1 MMEQKATN
9 RYGAAK
15 VISNL
20 LHPYLVIALA
30 ITMVAYKAC
39 LSSGA
44 WIRWTVVA
52 LLLVYLFPL
61 SYMQAKAAVVARK
74 TGARVKF
81 RDFFREQ
88 PNEMLLL
95 ACLLGIPSTL
105 ILYLLGS
112 PSDII
117 VVIIGVA
124 VTSVVVALTN
134 RVYRASFHLA
144 VLTSLSFPL
153 VVIAGLSPLTVAPF
167 ILLLGLSRCYLG
179 EHTPPQL
186 LAGFFIGLL
195 VTGGIFYSFGFF
207 TLSH

>member
-1 MMEQKATN
+1 MSKKENTT
-9 RYGAAK
+9 RRIAK
-15 VISNL
+15 GISNL
-20 LHPYLVIALA
+20 LHPYMVLALVVAMIAYEASPILGVW
-30 ITMVAYKAC
+30 IKWTMVAL
-39 LSSGA
+39 LSA
-44 WIRWTVVA
+44 
-52 LLLVYLFPL
+52 YLFPL
-61 SYMQAKAAVVARK
+61 SYMQAKTAVVARK
-74 TGARVKF
+74 TGIQVKF

-112 PSDII
+112 PPDII
-117 VVIIGVA
+117 VVIVVVA
-124 VTSVVVALTN
+124 ATSVVVALTN

-153 VVIAGLSPLTVAPF
+153 VVIVGLSPLTVAPF

-179 EHTPPQL
+179 EHTPSQL
-186 LAGFFIGLL
+186 LSGFFIGLL

-207 TLSH
+207 TLSQ

>member
-1 MMEQKATN
+1 MEEKAIN
-9 RYGAAK
+9 RYGVAK
-15 VISNL
+15 VISSL
-20 LHPYLVIALA
+20 LHPYLIIALA
-30 ITMVAYKAC
+30 VTMVAYKAC

-44 WIRWTVVA
+44 WIKWTVVA

-61 SYMQAKAAVVARK
+61 SYMQAKAAAVARK
-74 TGARVKF
+74 TGTQVKF

-117 VVIIGVA
+117 VVIIVVA
-124 VTSVVVALTN
+124 ATSVVVALTN

-144 VLTSLSFPL
+144 VLTSLSIPL
-153 VVIAGLSPLTVAPF
+153 VVIVGLSPVTVAPF
-167 ILLLGLSRCYLG
+167 ILLLGLSRYYLG
-179 EHTPPQL
+179 EHTPSQL
-186 LAGFFIGLL
+186 LSGFFIGLL

-207 TLSH
+207 TLSQ